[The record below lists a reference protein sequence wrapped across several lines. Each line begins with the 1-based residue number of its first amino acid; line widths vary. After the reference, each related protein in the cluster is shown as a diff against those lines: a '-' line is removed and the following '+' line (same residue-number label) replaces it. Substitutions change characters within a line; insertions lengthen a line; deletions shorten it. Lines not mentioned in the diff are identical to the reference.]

1 MSAPHPALV
10 TLRKNVDR
18 FMARILA
25 KHRDV
30 MACRA
35 GCADCCTADLT
46 VFPVEAAPLA
56 AALDALPQDL
66 RDAVRDRALRG
77 EHCALLV
84 ESRCAIYDQRP
95 IICRTQG
102 LPLRLEDGGVTGCP
116 RNFGG
121 AAEEIPPDD
130 HLDLP
135 RLNMMLAVLH
145 STYLKENALDDVRIR
160 LADLAA
166 SVATGA
172 FRP

>member
-10 TLRKNVDR
+10 TLRENVDR
-18 FMARILA
+18 FMARVLA

-30 MACRA
+30 MACAA
-35 GCADCCTADLT
+35 GCADCCAADLT

-56 AALDALPQDL
+56 GALEALPQDL
-66 RDAVRDRALRG
+66 RDAVRDRARRG
-77 EHCALLV
+77 AHCALLV
-84 ESRCAIYDQRP
+84 GSRCSVYGQRP

-116 RNFGG
+116 RNFGR
-121 AAEEIPPDD
+121 AAETIPPDD

-145 STYLKENALDDVRIR
+145 GAYLKENGLDDVRIR

-166 SVATGA
+166 SLAIGVS
-172 FRP
+172 RP